1 MSSQFTDI
9 VTQFADGHALR
20 TEAVFSDP
28 LCDSACKCSA
38 ASSAPARS
46 ISWARAARSSSV
58 IASANFYRTKLD
70 VRFSLGFDLDP
81 LKPVRLM
88 RPANRH
94 FIPPAGPLL
103 LQSQSDSR
111 MTSTST
117 SDRFVKIAMS
127 CRVTQ
132 RELSACQRSFA
143 LLLILAMVSFK
154 NVDAAQPPPA
164 ILSDDWTIE
173 LIASDPELVTP
184 VSCRFDSKGRLYVVE
199 SHTHFPPDQYNG
211 PATDRIYIFSDSD
224 ADGSLDR
231 QRLFYEGGKATMGIE
246 VMPDGWIIVATRSAI
261 TRIRDSDG
269 DDVADVT
276 EVLIQ
281 HETAANYPHNGLGGL
296 AISASGDIYFGQG
309 ENLGEPYAIIGRD
322 GSRQVGGGEGGN
334 VFRCKA
340 DGTELTRFATGF
352 WNPFGMHF
360 DSSGRLWAVCNDPD
374 AMPPCRLLHVVEGAD
389 FGFQFRF
396 GRAGTH
402 PLQAW
407 DGEQPGT
414 LPMAAGTGEAPC
426 AVVSHGN
433 SLWITA
439 WGDNRI
445 ERYQLNPQGASF
457 EGLMDVVVQGGASF
471 RPVDM
476 AVAKDGSI
484 YVTDWVD
491 RSYPV
496 HGRGALWR
504 LIPKSKEALK
514 GALPE
519 TTEAEKLAASLA
531 SDESITVADRVAY
544 LDDQDRYIAHAAA
557 IGLVRMRQ
565 LQEVAIDQMAT
576 PGKRIGLISA
586 YRWQNLIKP
595 DSLDNNIRSQ
605 IINDSMSHSSP
616 EVVRAAI
623 RWAAESGDKQF
634 LDSIRST
641 LDRKELPDNLF
652 ASAVAGIAYLE
663 TGSAG
668 RGERDPAQE
677 KLLLEFVGDVERKPQ
692 LRTMAMRMLPADADQ
707 PTAEML
713 RSWIEQTPD
722 ARFATEIVRLL
733 VARGNEPATKT
744 LAEIAAMETLDVNVR
759 GDAIAGLARNASSF
773 ASALNQYGLPTQV
786 KTIRREARRVL
797 RREPDEPDLLRPS
810 TDDIDGW
817 DRLIGTGGDAKAG
830 WRVFVRT
837 TCVNCHAYA
846 GRGAVVGPDLTAIGA
861 QMNRQKLI
869 ESILQPSK
877 EVGPLFVAWQV
888 LTEDGR
894 ALSGLKL
901 NDGSGTHTMFI
912 GADGERFEVPSVD
925 IVSQR
930 PSKASIMPGKLEE
943 TMSIAEFRD
952 LIAFLS
958 SVPD

>member
-1 MSSQFTDI
+1 M
-9 VTQFADGHALR
+9 
-20 TEAVFSDP
+20 
-28 LCDSACKCSA
+28 
-38 ASSAPARS
+38 
-46 ISWARAARSSSV
+46 IST
-58 IASANFYRTKLD
+58 IASR
-70 VRFSLGFDLDP
+70 
-81 LKPVRLM
+81 
-88 RPANRH
+88 
-94 FIPPAGPLL
+94 
-103 LQSQSDSR
+103 
-111 MTSTST
+111 
-117 SDRFVKIAMS
+117 RFVKIAMS
-127 CRVTQ
+127 CRVAQ
-132 RELSACQRSFA
+132 KVLSACPRSFV
-143 LLLILAMVSFK
+143 LLLISAMVSSA
-154 NVDAAQPPPA
+154 NIDAAQPPPA

-184 VSCRFDSKGRLYVVE
+184 ISCRFDSKGRLYVVE
-199 SHTHFPPDQYNG
+199 SHTHFPPDQYTG
-211 PATDRIYIFSDSD
+211 PTTDRIYLFDDSD
-224 ADGSLDR
+224 GDGRLDR

-246 VMPDGWIIVATRSAI
+246 VMPDGWILVATRDAI
-261 TRIRDSDG
+261 TRIRDSNG

-276 EVLIQ
+276 EVLIR
-281 HETAANYPHNGLGGL
+281 HETTATYPHNGLGGL
-296 AISASGDIYFGQG
+296 AIAANGDIYFGQG

-322 GSRQVGGGEGGN
+322 GSRQVGVGEGGN
-334 VFRCKA
+334 VFRCRP
-340 DGTELTRFATGF
+340 DGTDLTRFATGF

-360 DSSGRLWAVCNDPD
+360 DPAGRLWAVCNDPD

-433 SLWITA
+433 SLWVTA

-445 ERYQLNPQGASF
+445 ERYQLTPQGASLT
-457 EGLMDVVVQGGASF
+457 GLMDVIVQGGASF

-504 LIPKSKEALK
+504 LVPRSEQAFK
-514 GALPE
+514 GTLPE
-519 TTEAEKLAASLA
+519 TTAAETLASSLA
-531 SDESITVADRVAY
+531 TDKTIAVTDRVAH
-544 LDDQDRYIAHAAA
+544 LDNQDRYVAHAAA
-557 IGLVRMRQ
+557 IGLVRQGQ
-565 LQEVAIDQMAT
+565 LHKVTLDQMAT

-586 YRWQNLIKP
+586 HRWQNLIDP
-595 DSLDNNIRSQ
+595 DSLDHKIRTQ
-605 IINDSMSHSSP
+605 IINESLTHSSP

-623 RWAAESGDKQF
+623 RWAAESGDKEF
-634 LDSIRST
+634 LNAIRAT
-641 LDRKELPDNLF
+641 LARDELPDNLF
-652 ASAVAGIAYLE
+652 ASAIAAIAYLE

-668 RGERDPAQE
+668 RGKRDPAQE
-677 KLLLEFVGDVERKPQ
+677 KLLTEFAGDTQRQPR
-692 LRTMAMRMLPADADQ
+692 LRAMAVRMLPADADQ
-707 PTAEML
+707 PTAERL
-713 RSWIEQTPD
+713 RSWIEHSTD
-722 ARFATEIVRLL
+722 ARLITEIVRLL
-733 VARGNEPATKT
+733 VARGSEPATKR
-744 LAEIAAMETLDVNVR
+744 LAEIAAMETLDLNVR
-759 GDAIAGLARNASSF
+759 ADAIAGLARNASSF
-773 ASALNQYGLPTQV
+773 ASALNRYGLPRQDE
-786 KTIRREARRVL
+786 TIRREARRVL
-797 RREPDEPDLLRPS
+797 RRETDEPGLLRPS
-810 TDDIDGW
+810 TDDIPAW
-817 DRLIGTGGDAKAG
+817 DRLIGTGGDVQAG

-846 GRGAVVGPDLTAIGA
+846 GRGAAVGPDLTAIGG

-894 ALSGLKL
+894 VLSGLKL
-901 NDGSGTHTMFI
+901 NDGSGTHAKFI
-912 GADGERFEVPSVD
+912 GADGERFEVPLVE

-930 PSKASIMPGKLEE
+930 PSKESIMPRKLEE

-952 LIAFLS
+952 LIAFLMS
-958 SVPD
+958 THD

>member
-1 MSSQFTDI
+1 M
-9 VTQFADGHALR
+9 V
-20 TEAVFSDP
+20 
-28 LCDSACKCSA
+28 
-38 ASSAPARS
+38 SSAN
-46 ISWARAARSSSV
+46 I
-58 IASANFYRTKLD
+58 
-70 VRFSLGFDLDP
+70 
-81 LKPVRLM
+81 
-88 RPANRH
+88 
-94 FIPPAGPLL
+94 
-103 LQSQSDSR
+103 
-111 MTSTST
+111 
-117 SDRFVKIAMS
+117 
-127 CRVTQ
+127 
-132 RELSACQRSFA
+132 
-143 LLLILAMVSFK
+143 
-154 NVDAAQPPPA
+154 DAAQPPPA

-184 VSCRFDSKGRLYVVE
+184 ISCRFDSKGRLFVVE
-199 SHTHFPPDQYNG
+199 SHTHFPPDQYTG
-211 PATDRIYIFSDSD
+211 PATDRIYVFDDSD
-224 ADGSLDR
+224 GDGRLDR

-246 VMPDGWIIVATRSAI
+246 VMPDGWILVATRDAI
-261 TRIRDSDG
+261 TRIRDSNG

-276 EVLIQ
+276 EVLIR
-281 HETAANYPHNGLGGL
+281 HETTATYPHNGLGGL
-296 AISASGDIYFGQG
+296 AISANGDIYFGQG

-334 VFRCKA
+334 VFRCRP
-340 DGTELTRFATGF
+340 DGTDLTRFATGF

-360 DSSGRLWAVCNDPD
+360 DPAGRLWAVCNDPD

-433 SLWITA
+433 SLWVTA

-445 ERYQLNPQGASF
+445 ERYQLTPQGASLT
-457 EGLMDVVVQGGASF
+457 GLMDVIVQGGASF

-504 LIPKSKEALK
+504 LVPKSEQAFK
-514 GALPE
+514 GTLPE
-519 TTEAEKLAASLA
+519 TTAAETLASSLA
-531 SDESITVADRVAY
+531 TDKTILVADRVAH
-544 LDDQDRYIAHAAA
+544 LDHQDRYVAHAAA
-557 IGLVRMRQ
+557 IGLVRQRQ
-565 LQEVAIDQMAT
+565 LDKVTLDQMAT

-586 YRWQNLIKP
+586 HRWQNLIDP
-595 DSLDNNIRSQ
+595 ASLDHKVRSQ
-605 IINDSMSHSSP
+605 IIDESLTHSSP

-623 RWAAESGDKQF
+623 RWAAESGDKEF
-634 LDSIRST
+634 LNAIGAT
-641 LDRKELPDNLF
+641 LARDELPDNLF
-652 ASAVAGIAYLE
+652 ASAIAAIAYLE

-668 RGERDPAQE
+668 RGKRDPAQE
-677 KLLLEFVGDVERKPQ
+677 KLLIEFAGDTQRQPR
-692 LRTMAMRMLPADADQ
+692 LRAMAVRMLPADADQ
-707 PTAEML
+707 PTAERL
-713 RSWIEQTPD
+713 RSWIEHSPD
-722 ARFATEIVRLL
+722 ARFASEIVRLL
-733 VARGNEPATKT
+733 VARGSEPAMKL
-744 LAEIAAMETLDVNVR
+744 LAEIAAMETLDLNVR
-759 GDAIAGLARNASSF
+759 ADAIAGLARNASSF
-773 ASALNQYGLPTQV
+773 ASALNRYGLPRQDETL
-786 KTIRREARRVL
+786 RREARRVL
-797 RREPDEPDLLRPS
+797 RREADEPGVPRPS
-810 TDDIDGW
+810 TDDIPAW
-817 DRLIGTGGDAKAG
+817 DKLIGTGGDAQAG

-846 GRGAVVGPDLTAIGA
+846 GRGAAVGPDLTAIGG

-901 NDGSGTHTMFI
+901 NDGSGTHAKFI
-912 GADGERFEVPSVD
+912 GADGERFEVPLVE

-930 PSKASIMPGKLEE
+930 PSKESIMPRKLEE

-952 LIAFLS
+952 LIAFLIS
-958 SVPD
+958 THD